1 MKGLNRRNFLKV
13 ASATTAQ
20 TLLGAKML
28 VAEPGTTAGTAAG
41 AMPLVGAL
49 AGEGGRAVAANDHIQ
64 IALIGA
70 GGQGQ
75 GDTQF
80 AVQVPG
86 VKLVAVADCYDGRLE
101 RSKELWGKD
110 ILTTRD
116 YGEILARKDIDAVII
131 GTPDHW
137 HKQVSVDAMR
147 AGKDV
152 YCEKPMIH
160 LYSDGPEMI
169 EAARSTGRILQIGS
183 QRVSSVVYAK
193 AKELLAAGA
202 IGQLNMVTARWDRN
216 SSIGAWNYTVPP
228 DASTTTCDWTRFLGT
243 APKIPFEAE
252 QFFQW
257 RKWKAYG
264 SGVAGDLFV
273 HLFSGT
279 HFITG
284 SNGPVRAMATGGLR
298 FWKDGRNVPD
308 VMLGLFDYREGFN
321 LSLRVNFVDG
331 GEESEGLIFTGSEGT
346 MEIAGSTVTVS
357 RVPRQKAPGYTVG
370 TFPEAMQKEI
380 LTAYREK
387 YPAQHSE
394 AVPAASEKYAAA
406 AGYSDSYDHF
416 RNFFDAVRTRRPVV
430 EDAVFGYRA
439 AGAALLSNLSL
450 ERGEVVKW
458 DPDAMKLV

>member
-1 MKGLNRRNFLKV
+1 VHELNRRNFLKV
-13 ASATTAQ
+13 AGTA
-20 TLLGAKML
+20 
-28 VAEPGTTAGTAAG
+28 TAGTLFGTNMQTSAA
-41 AMPLVGAL
+41 AQSEPAKP
-49 AGEGGRAVAANDHIQ
+49 VASNDHIQ

-75 GDTQF
+75 ADTKV
-80 AVQVPG
+80 ALRVPG

-101 RSKELWGKD
+101 HSKELWGQD
-110 ILTTRD
+110 VFTTRD
-116 YGEILARKDIDAVII
+116 YAEILARKDIDAVII

-137 HKQVSVDAMR
+137 HKQASIDAMK

-169 EAARSTGRILQIGS
+169 ETARATNRIMQVGS
-183 QRVSSVVYAK
+183 QRVSSMIYAK
-193 AKELLAAGA
+193 AKELLASGA

-216 SSIGAWNYTVPP
+216 SSIGAWNYTVPL
-228 DASTTTCDWTRFLGT
+228 DASTETCDWPRFLGT
-243 APKIPFEAE
+243 APKISFNAE

-284 SNGPVRAMATGGLR
+284 AHGPTRAMATGGLR

-308 VMLGLFDYREGFN
+308 VMLGIFDYPEGFN

-346 MEIAGSTVTVS
+346 MEIGGNAVSVT
-357 RVPRQKAPGYTVG
+357 RVPREKGPGYSVG
-370 TFPEAMQKEI
+370 TFTDVMQKRITEEYMQKYPHI
-380 LTAYREK
+380 PPTGQPSVGYEK
-387 YPAQHSE
+387 YVAPD
-394 AVPAASEKYAAA
+394 
-406 AGYSDSYDHF
+406 GYSDHYDHF
-416 RNFFDAVRTRRPVV
+416 KNFFASVRSRQPVV
-430 EDAVFGYRA
+430 EDAVFGFRA

-450 ERGEVVKW
+450 DRGEVIRW
-458 DPDAMKLV
+458 NPETMKLA

>member
-1 MKGLNRRNFLKV
+1 MSALNRRSFLR
-13 ASATTAQ
+13 
-20 TLLGAKML
+20 
-28 VAEPGTTAGTAAG
+28 AAG
-41 AMPLVGAL
+41 AASAGTLIGPRMHALVA
-49 AGEGGRAVAANDHIQ
+49 AEEEPARRFAANDHIQ

-75 GDTQF
+75 GDTKT

-101 RSKELWGKD
+101 RSKEIWGSD
-110 ILTTRD
+110 IFTTRN
-116 YGEILARKDIDAVII
+116 YKEILERKDIDAVII

-137 HKQVSVDAMR
+137 HKQASVDAMK

-169 EAARSTGRILQIGS
+169 EVSRATNRILQVGS
-183 QRVSSVVYAK
+183 QRVSSVLYAK

-202 IGQLNMVTARWDRN
+202 IGQLNMVTAQWDRN
-216 SSIGAWNYTVPP
+216 SSMGAWNYTIPP
-228 DASTTTCDWTRFLGT
+228 DASPQTCDWPRFLGT
-243 APKIPFEAE
+243 APKIPFNAE
-252 QFFQW
+252 HFFQW

-284 SNGPVRAMATGGLR
+284 SHGPTRGMATGGLR
-298 FWKDGRNVPD
+298 FWKDGRDVPD

-331 GEESEGLIFTGSEGT
+331 GAESEGLTFTGSEGT
-346 MEIAGSTVTVS
+346 LEIGWGAVTVS
-357 RVPRQKAPGYTVG
+357 RVPREKEPGLTID
-370 TFPEAMQKEI
+370 TFPVAMQKQIE
-380 LTAYREK
+380 TEYRRKYPRTHFEGEPPVGVEK
-387 YPAQHSE
+387 YMAP
-394 AVPAASEKYAAA
+394 

-416 RNFFDAVRTRRPVV
+416 KNFFAAVRSRKPVV

-450 ERGEVVKW
+450 ERGSVVRW